1 MFTRKEIL
9 GEILE
14 SRSKTKIYRKSKGK
28 IFLERKNYS
37 EKTMIVAKNW
47 KRGLGLQTGPARGSK
62 AAMRKIFSRVSV

>member
-28 IFLERKNYS
+28 IFLEPTSYS
-37 EKTMIVAKNW
+37 GKTLVIAKN
-47 KRGLGLQTGPARGSK
+47 
-62 AAMRKIFSRVSV
+62 